1 MESLVSP
8 IDKINRIQSLD
19 LLRGIAILGILIM
32 NIQSFAMPSAAY
44 SNPLAYGDLTGLNLW
59 AWILSHL
66 FADQKFMSIFSV
78 LFGAGIILITEKK
91 ELLTGSS
98 VKLHYTRNLILLLI
112 GLIHAHLIWYGDIL
126 VAYALCSFLVYPLRK
141 LSPRK
146 LLITGIMIV
155 SVPSIL
161 NGLFQFFLPYMP
173 ASELQDLR
181 MDWAPTNELIEQE
194 ITAFSGSLSSQIKI
208 NSQKALFLETFVFLI
223 LFLWRAGGLMLVGMA
238 LYKWGVLSA
247 VRSRFFYL
255 KSAFYSLT
263 IGFPIVIYGMYMNFT
278 MNWDFQYSM
287 FIGSQFNYWG
297 SLFIAY
303 GYISLIMVFTQSDNY
318 NTIKKRLASI
328 GQMALTNYILHSFIG
343 MLIFFGIGFGLFG
356 KIDRSLQML
365 IISAIWIFQYFAS
378 EKWLNFYKFGP
389 LEWVWR
395 SLTYGKKQPFIR
407 T

>member
-1 MESLVSP
+1 MKPVE
-8 IDKINRIQSLD
+8 KTNRIQSLD

-32 NIQSFAMPSAAY
+32 NIQSFAMPSSAY
-44 SNPLAYGDLTGLNLW
+44 NNPLAFGDLSGFNKIT
-59 AWILSHL
+59 WILSHL
-66 FADQKFMSIFSV
+66 FADQKFMSIFSI
-78 LFGAGIILITEKK
+78 LFGAGIVLITEKK

-98 VKLHYTRNLILLLI
+98 VKLHYIRNLILLLI

-126 VAYALCSFLVYPLRK
+126 VAYALCSFIVYPLRK

-146 LLITGIMIV
+146 LLISGLLIV

-161 NGLFQFFLPYMP
+161 NGLFQFSLPFMP

-181 MDWAPTNELIEQE
+181 LDWAPTNELIEQE
-194 ITAFSGSLSSQIKI
+194 ITAFTGSISSQIKI
-208 NSQKALFLETFVFLI
+208 NSQQALFLETFVFLI
-223 LFLWRAGGLMLVGMA
+223 QFLWRAGGLMLVGMA
-238 LYKWGVLSA
+238 LYRWGVLSA
-247 VRSRFFYL
+247 VRSRSFYL
-255 KSAFYSLT
+255 KSAFYSLI
-263 IGFPIVIYGMYMNFT
+263 IGFPIVIYGIYMNFT

-287 FIGSQFNYWG
+287 FTGSQFNYWG

-303 GYISLIMVFTQSDNY
+303 GYISLIMVFAQSDNY

-356 KIDRSLQML
+356 KIDRSLQIL
-365 IISAIWIFQYFAS
+365 IVGIIWIFQYLAS
-378 EKWLNFYKFGP
+378 EKWLNSYKFGP

-395 SLTYGKKQPFIR
+395 SLTYGKKQPFLR
-407 T
+407 S

>member
-1 MESLVSP
+1 MKPVENT
-8 IDKINRIQSLD
+8 NRLQSLD

-32 NIQSFAMPSAAY
+32 NIQSFAMPSSAY
-44 SNPLAYGDLTGLNLW
+44 NNPLAFGDLSGFNKIT
-59 AWILSHL
+59 WILSHL
-66 FADQKFMSIFSV
+66 FADQKFMSIFSI
-78 LFGAGIILITEKK
+78 LFGAGIVLITEKK
-91 ELLTGSS
+91 ELHTGSS

-112 GLIHAHLIWYGDIL
+112 GLLHAHLIWYGDIL
-126 VAYALCSFLVYPLRK
+126 VAYALCSFIVYPLRK
-141 LSPRK
+141 LSPKK
-146 LLITGIMIV
+146 LLITGLLIV
-155 SVPSIL
+155 SVPSFL
-161 NGLFQFFLPYMP
+161 NGLFQFSLPYMP
-173 ASELQDLR
+173 ASELQDLH

-194 ITAFSGSLSSQIKI
+194 ITAFSSSLSSQIKI

-247 VRSRFFYL
+247 VRSRSFYL

-287 FIGSQFNYWG
+287 FTGSQFNYWG

-303 GYISLIMVFTQSDNY
+303 GYISLIMVFAQSDNY

-343 MLIFFGIGFGLFG
+343 AFIFFGIGFGLFG
-356 KIDRSLQML
+356 QIDRSFQML
-365 IISAIWIFQYFAS
+365 IVSIVCILQYLTS
-378 EKWLNFYKFGP
+378 EKWLSSYKFGP

-395 SLTYGKKQPFIR
+395 SLTYGKKQPFLR
-407 T
+407 S

>member
-1 MESLVSP
+1 MKPVE
-8 IDKINRIQSLD
+8 KTNRIQSLD

-32 NIQSFAMPSAAY
+32 NIQSFAMPSSAY
-44 SNPLAYGDLTGLNLW
+44 NNPLAFGDLSGFNKIT
-59 AWILSHL
+59 WILSHL
-66 FADQKFMSIFSV
+66 FADQKFMSIFSI
-78 LFGAGIILITEKK
+78 LFGAGIVLITEKK

-98 VKLHYTRNLILLLI
+98 VKLHYIRNLILLLI

-126 VAYALCSFLVYPLRK
+126 VAYALCSFIVYPLRK

-146 LLITGIMIV
+146 LLISGLLIV
-155 SVPSIL
+155 SVPSFL
-161 NGLFQFFLPYMP
+161 NGLFQFSLPFMP

-181 MDWAPTNELIEQE
+181 LDWAPTNELIEQE
-194 ITAFSGSLSSQIKI
+194 ITAFTGSISSQIKI
-208 NSQKALFLETFVFLI
+208 NSQQALFLETFVFLI
-223 LFLWRAGGLMLVGMA
+223 QFLWRAGGLMLVGMA
-238 LYKWGVLSA
+238 LYRWGVLSA
-247 VRSRFFYL
+247 VRSRSFYL
-255 KSAFYSLT
+255 KSAFYSLI
-263 IGFPIVIYGMYMNFT
+263 IGFPIVIYGIYMNFT

-287 FIGSQFNYWG
+287 FTGSQFNYWG

-303 GYISLIMVFTQSDNY
+303 GYISLIMVFTQSDNH
-318 NTIKKRLASI
+318 NTIKKYLASI

-343 MLIFFGIGFGLFG
+343 ILIFFGIGFGLFG

-407 T
+407 S